1 MATER
6 VTATWEEGLEHVR
19 TVLDTPLMKDSQVTL
34 GKLLFIAV
42 LLLLLLLASKIL
54 KSVLGN
60 RILGRSSMDV
70 NTRTV
75 ISTLFQYVFIVVGFM
90 IILQSTGIDLT
101 TLTVIAG
108 AVGVGIGLGLQ
119 EVFNNFVSGL
129 IILFERPIKIGDR
142 IEVDEVNGSVV
153 EIRARSTTVL
163 TNDNVAI
170 IIPNSKFMTENVTN
184 WTFNDRRI
192 RFGVPVGVSYDSN
205 PREVEKA
212 LLEAAG
218 KVDAILAEPKPKVW
232 FRQFGDSA
240 LLFELR
246 AWTDEMVQNR
256 GEFISQVN
264 YAIHQSLMDH
274 GIRIPFPQRDLHV
287 KSGALRV
294 IQISEDEDGAV
305 DSPPPEPVSG

>member
-6 VTATWEEGLEHVR
+6 VTATWEEGLQQVHA
-19 TVLDTPLMKDSQVTL
+19 VLDTPLMKDSQITL
-34 GKLLFIAV
+34 GKLLFVA
-42 LLLLLLLASKIL
+42 LLLLVLLVASKIL
-54 KSVLGN
+54 RSLLAN

-75 ISTLFQYVFIVVGFM
+75 IGTVFQYVFIVVGFM

-119 EVFNNFVSGL
+119 EVFNNFVAGL

-142 IEVDEVNGSVV
+142 IEVDEVNGSVI

-163 TNDNVAI
+163 TNDNVSI

-192 RFGVPVGVSYDSN
+192 RFGVPVGVSYDSK

-218 KVDAILAEPKPKVW
+218 KVDAILADPPAKVW
-232 FRQFGDSA
+232 FREFGDSA

-256 GEFISQVN
+256 GEFISRVN
-264 YAIHQSLMDH
+264 YAIHESLMEH
-274 GIRIPFPQRDLHV
+274 GIQIPFPQRDLHV

-305 DSPPPEPVSG
+305 GSSPPKPVSG

>member
-1 MATER
+1 MAAER
-6 VTATWEEGLEHVR
+6 VTATWDEGLEQVQS
-19 TVLDTPLMKDSQVTL
+19 VLEMPLMKDSQVTL
-34 GKLLFIAV
+34 GKVLFIVA
-42 LLLLLLLASKIL
+42 LLAALFVFSKIL
-54 KSVLGN
+54 KSILAN
-60 RILGRSSMDV
+60 RILARSSMDV

-75 ISTLFQYVFIVVGFM
+75 ISTMFHYLFIVIGFM

-163 TNDNVAI
+163 TNDNVSI

-192 RFGVPVGVSYDSN
+192 RFGAPVGVSYDSN
-205 PREVEKA
+205 PREVEQA
-212 LLEAAG
+212 LLEAASR
-218 KVDAILAEPKPKVW
+218 VDAVLENPPPKVW
-232 FRQFGDSA
+232 FLEFGDSA
-240 LLFELR
+240 LIFELR
-246 AWTDEMVQNR
+246 AWTDELVQNR
-256 GEFISQVN
+256 GEFVSQVN

-274 GIRIPFPQRDLHV
+274 GIHIPFPQRDLHV
-287 KSGALRV
+287 KSGTLRV
-294 IQISEDEDGAV
+294 IQASEDDDGRDGA
-305 DSPPPEPVSG
+305 SPTEPASS